1 VVGLHFTGS
10 SSTSI
15 FRFAVELSRKK
26 NVLGLGRVPA
36 RSGRAG
42 ERDLA
47 VYVERKIP
55 SDELAEEDLVPKTL
69 ELPSKGK
76 DGVQITTQV
85 IEQGKVGLEFL
96 NDEIA
101 GPD

>member
-1 VVGLHFTGS
+1 LAKRNHVQQALDH
-10 SSTSI
+10 
-15 FRFAVELSRKK
+15 FAVELSRKK

-42 ERDLA
+42 EWDLA
-47 VYVERKIP
+47 VYVERKVP

-69 ELPSKGK
+69 ELPSKRK
-76 DGVQITTQV
+76 SGVQITTQV
-85 IEQGKVGLEFL
+85 IEQGKVELEFP
-96 NDEIA
+96 NDEIT